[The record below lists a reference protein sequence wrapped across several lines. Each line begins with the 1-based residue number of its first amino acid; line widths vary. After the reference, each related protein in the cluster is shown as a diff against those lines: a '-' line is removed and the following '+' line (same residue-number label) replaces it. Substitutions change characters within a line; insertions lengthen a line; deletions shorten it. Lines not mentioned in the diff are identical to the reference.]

1 MVQALDDKIKCII
14 EQAQQELS
22 SKFIVETENNN
33 GHNRLRNFEI
43 NLRRTY
49 LRFINNLSNYLQGT
63 EVKDSIDTVGL
74 NGFKQQGNIQVTGN
88 SVGFGEERTLIFGKP
103 NEVKGNYPICNN
115 TVSVYKAELQQYSQ
129 IQFPLK

>member
-43 NLRRTY
+43 NLRR
-49 LRFINNLSNYLQGT
+49 NYLQGT